1 MATPKKKIM
10 EVISLNVDVLVD
22 GAVKTEL
29 KQFTYSPTTRT
40 KDNRFY
46 VSIPVEVGGITTY
59 KQVTGKTPQR
69 LKLNIVRWYEKHLAE
84 QLENNQIESDKLLED
99 AVRDW
104 LQTREL
110 KDTSRDAME
119 DVLEKYVFPA
129 ISEKNLYISTFPPVA

>member
-1 MATPKKKIM
+1 M
-10 EVISLNVDVLVD
+10 
-22 GAVKTEL
+22 
-29 KQFTYSPTTRT
+29 
-40 KDNRFY
+40 
-46 VSIPVEVGGITTY
+46 
-59 KQVTGKTPQR
+59 
-69 LKLNIVRWYEKHLAE
+69 AE

-129 ISEKNLYISTFPPVA
+129 ISEKSIYINISARSIIG

>member
-46 VSIPVEVGGITTY
+46 VSIPVEV
-59 KQVTGKTPQR
+59 
-69 LKLNIVRWYEKHLAE
+69 
-84 QLENNQIESDKLLED
+84 
-99 AVRDW
+99 
-104 LQTREL
+104 
-110 KDTSRDAME
+110 
-119 DVLEKYVFPA
+119 
-129 ISEKNLYISTFPPVA
+129 